1 MIWSFWLIFKR
12 LRKRKKL
19 LYLAL
24 LYFNWW
30 IKQNWIN
37 SYLGFA
43 IRGILR
49 NFATKNIAKG
59 REGIVHGL
67 IVNGLVE
74 IFDKN
79 ISNTRST
86 KARDRILCFKFS
98 LNPLGF
104 SFTRETDTKVTRSKS
119 WATWK
124 LQFSS
129 QRMIKTPISPNYQVP
144 NGYFDISYLGLLIH
158 SMAKINL
165 NNSK

>member
-1 MIWSFWLIFKR
+1 MSSNFERLQKNINQTCAKNFSFLFHVEPRNLPRWSGPFDWSSSADAKDKI
-12 LRKRKKL
+12 L

-86 KARDRILCFKFS
+86 KARITLAPHNTDWTAFQNVKIHCIQSSFGCNLI
-98 LNPLGF
+98 GF
-104 SFTRETDTKVTRSKS
+104 
-119 WATWK
+119 
-124 LQFSS
+124 
-129 QRMIKTPISPNYQVP
+129 
-144 NGYFDISYLGLLIH
+144 H
-158 SMAKINL
+158 
-165 NNSK
+165 

>member
-1 MIWSFWLIFKR
+1 MNSNFERHQKNINQAWAKNFSFLFHVEPRNLPRWSGPFDWSSSADAKDKNKI
-12 LRKRKKL
+12 L

-67 IVNGLVE
+67 IVNSLVE

-86 KARDRILCFKFS
+86 KARITLAPHNTDWTAFQNVKIHCIQSSFGCNLI
-98 LNPLGF
+98 GF
-104 SFTRETDTKVTRSKS
+104 
-119 WATWK
+119 
-124 LQFSS
+124 
-129 QRMIKTPISPNYQVP
+129 
-144 NGYFDISYLGLLIH
+144 H
-158 SMAKINL
+158 
-165 NNSK
+165 

>member
-1 MIWSFWLIFKR
+1 MLKISAVYFKWNPAICQDDLVLLID
-12 LRKRKKL
+12 LQALTQKKKNKIL

-24 LYFNWW
+24 LYFNSR

-67 IVNGLVE
+67 IVNSLVE

-86 KARDRILCFKFS
+86 KARITLAPHNTDWTAFQNVKIHCIQSSFGCKEILYN
-98 LNPLGF
+98 LIGF
-104 SFTRETDTKVTRSKS
+104 
-119 WATWK
+119 
-124 LQFSS
+124 
-129 QRMIKTPISPNYQVP
+129 
-144 NGYFDISYLGLLIH
+144 H
-158 SMAKINL
+158 
-165 NNSK
+165 